1 MISERRFTDLTQYQ
15 RRLDAEID
23 AKVRFLFLCFVC
35 VNCSSICGAFCEHN
49 ECNYCT
55 SNTHLKT

>member
-23 AKVRFLFLCFVC
+23 AKVRFLYFDMFVLIA
-35 VNCSSICGAFCEHN
+35 VAFVGLFVSMSA
-49 ECNYCT
+49 T
-55 SNTHLKT
+55 TALPTLI